1 MTLARQESCLRVSA
15 LPNFRP
21 VQAYGL
27 GMPGDFIQGI
37 GSPSDSFP
45 NKPLGLFWQD
55 SWRVRH
61 NLTLNYGRSL

>member
-1 MTLARQESCLRVSA
+1 MTSAARAPVSVA
-15 LPNFRP
+15 LPGLQR

-37 GSPSDSFP
+37 GSPNDSFT

-55 SWRVRH
+55 SWRVRKI
-61 NLTLNYGRSL
+61 